1 MTYRELLHTLEELE
15 DEQLDCN
22 VLALFDEEYYPVS
35 DVEICNQK
43 EDDRLDDSHPYLDI
57 P

>member
-15 DEQLDCN
+15 EEQLDN
-22 VLALFDEEYYPVS
+22 KVLALFDDEYYPVEEL
-35 DVEICNQK
+35 EICNQK
-43 EDDRLDDSHPYLDI
+43 EDDRLDDGHPYLDM